1 MEQAGEVDYLITWR
15 DEFVGRVSLT
25 PCRRAGANRRR
36 FAFPKSPSCLRLCL
50 YLPALISRRSCVR
63 AAPPQTHQ
71 RITDL
76 VVPNEAHGLF
86 KCPCHAAPPLH
97 LTGVQSCAHDVA
109 LSLPLSRKL
118 WSRCESAHSFA
129 RTPGRA
135 CLARQSR
142 SSPSPLIRLS
152 KPRSASCPSPNKTQ
166 FGLTRLSG
174 RPWRSYFERPRE

>member
-25 PCRRAGANRRR
+25 PCRRAGANRRC

-50 YLPALISRRSCVR
+50 HLPALMKQAIQR
-63 AAPPQTHQ
+63 ACGAPQTHQ

-109 LSLPLSRKL
+109 L
-118 WSRCESAHSFA
+118 
-129 RTPGRA
+129 GRV
-135 CLARQSR
+135 QEM
-142 SSPSPLIRLS
+142 PD
-152 KPRSASCPSPNKTQ
+152 
-166 FGLTRLSG
+166 
-174 RPWRSYFERPRE
+174 